1 MGKYRPKEIGA
12 WIKTGRAVEPTIKSA
27 AAFGEQWWQWYLEL
41 QPAGRAQEDG
51 SLQRVVLDKA
61 EWSELYKGT
70 INGMYSLLA
79 SLAWW
84 LKAANPARTPKVE
97 VSKVLDDVSW
107 VLEAMTRAHS
117 SKRASPE
124 AEEPASKKARIA

>member
-1 MGKYRPKEIGA
+1 KYRPKEIGA

-27 AAFGEQWWQWYLEL
+27 ATFSEQWWQWYLEL
-41 QPAGRAQEDG
+41 QPTGRAQEDG

-61 EWSELYKGT
+61 EWSELYKGM

-84 LKAANPARTPKVE
+84 
-97 VSKVLDDVSW
+97 
-107 VLEAMTRAHS
+107 
-117 SKRASPE
+117 
-124 AEEPASKKARIA
+124 